1 MTQTIFYD
9 LTHVCGFFV
18 LCLFFSS
25 HCVEDSTSTIVSN
38 FVRVQV
44 TLLAFSL
51 CWRQKNKSSTL
62 MQIYTEYDYNPNQKK
77 KRHFSKLIMHFFSQP
92 QNAR

>member
-1 MTQTIFYD
+1 
-9 LTHVCGFFV
+9 
-18 LCLFFSS
+18 
-25 HCVEDSTSTIVSN
+25 
-38 FVRVQV
+38 
-44 TLLAFSL
+44 
-51 CWRQKNKSSTL
+51 